1 MMKGECWALCLR
13 PCKQAVSGHYH
24 FIVVRD
30 NMKLGVIV
38 NLLNDRDS
46 LLEDLGQIRRISQI

>member
-13 PCKQAVSGHYH
+13 PCKHVVSGHYH
-24 FIVVRD
+24 FFVVRD
-30 NMKLGVIV
+30 NMKLGAIG

-46 LLEDLGQIRRISQI
+46 LLEDLVRQEE